1 MKYWENGFYLEQNE
15 EETRLEVTDERWQEL
30 LNAQSAGGKIKFE
43 NGKLIVVQTTNDDE
57 IALNKLRRQREETC
71 FDIVNR
77 GMVWY
82 DTLTVEQKEELA
94 EWYRAWLDVTET
106 RKIPQRPSWLK

>member
-1 MKYWENGFYLEQNE
+1 MKYWDNGFYREQNANG
-15 EETRLEVTDERWQEL
+15 TRLDITDERWQEL
-30 LNAQSAGGKIKFE
+30 LKEQSLGKEIRLVD
-43 NGKLIVVQTTNDDE
+43 GKLLATEPTE
-57 IALNKLRRQREETC
+57 KGTALDILRRQREIEC

-82 DTLTVEQKEELA
+82 DTLTAEQKQELA

-106 RKIPQRPSWLK
+106 RQIPQRPTWIK

>member
-1 MKYWENGFYLEQNE
+1 MRYWENGFYREQNE
-15 EETRLEVTDERWQEL
+15 ERTRLDITDERWQEL
-30 LNAQSAGGKIKFE
+30 LKEQSLGKEIRLVD
-43 NGKLIVVQTTNDDE
+43 GKLLATEPTE
-57 IALNKLRRQREETC
+57 KGTALDILRRQREIEC

-82 DTLTVEQKEELA
+82 DTLTAEQKQELS

-106 RKIPQRPSWLK
+106 RQIPQRPSWLK